1 MSDDTFKWVIAGGV
15 IVAALCFVAQAITA
29 FFLLRTVHALK
40 NRVESLGEQVEPILD
55 VVRRTTIELIPKIR
69 LVSADTVEITKTLRE
84 QVNRIGEMLTEFA
97 QQAKAQVA
105 RIDGAVESTVG
116 SVQHAGESVKDAVL
130 KPVREVNGVLAGIKT
145 AISVYSHGRR
155 QSVDHATQD
164 EEMFI

>member
-15 IVAALCFVAQAITA
+15 ALAALCFLAQAITA
-29 FFLLRTVHALK
+29 FVLLHTVHTLK
-40 NRVESLGEQVEPILD
+40 NRVESLAERTEPILD
-55 VVRRTTIELIPKIR
+55 MVKSTSIELIPRIR
-69 LVSADTVEITKTLRE
+69 TISADAVEITKTARE
-84 QVNRIGEMLTEFA
+84 QVNRIGEMLTELS

-105 RIDGAVESTVG
+105 KIDGAVESTVG
-116 SVQHAGESVKDAVL
+116 SVQQAGESVKDAVL